1 MNDLVSKTVDLVN
14 ELHATAQ
21 ETRFSFIIDDHSQ
34 PSVQMLPE
42 QFFSIFSVFD
52 IHETNDMKYPYQVLN
67 EVEGVVFNA
76 LLYIGEYE
84 KYVVKKAGEVN
95 VG

>member
-34 PSVQMLPE
+34 PSVQILPE
-42 QFFSIFSVFD
+42 KFFSLFSTFD
-52 IHETNDMKYPYQVLN
+52 IHETKDKKYPYQILN
-67 EVEGVVFNA
+67 EVEGVVFSA
-76 LLYIGEYE
+76 LLIVDEYE
-84 KYVVKKAGEVN
+84 KYVLKEV
-95 VG
+95 V